1 MGVAPKYPSNVIT
14 GIVLLVY
21 SALGVGASFI
31 FWAYSENIYLWYWIF
46 RVTGLSYGPY
56 TRALK
61 LVSASIAL
69 VGAALLVLALFQI
82 FHAIIYRDEE

>member
-1 MGVAPKYPSNVIT
+1 MSVVRKQPSNIVT
-14 GIVLLVY
+14 GIALLVY
-21 SALGVGASFI
+21 AALGIGASFI

-61 LVSASIAL
+61 LGSATIAL
-69 VGAALLVLALFQI
+69 VGAAVLMLALFQI

>member
-1 MGVAPKYPSNVIT
+1 MTVAQKYPNNLIT

-21 SALGVGASFI
+21 AALGFGASFL

-46 RVTGLSYGPY
+46 RATGLSYGPY

-61 LVSASIAL
+61 LMSASIAL
-69 VGAALLVLALFQI
+69 VGAAVLVLALFQL